1 MFKGFDFIK
10 KLLYGFRIRFSGFP
24 VPLHPEYQPLGGSQ
38 NTGCGRQVRLEH
50 PFHGREAGQG
60 GMGACMRR
68 TLSGEAI
75 TAASCTFSVGLVNSR
90 TSSGFFCTAAICTF
104 SVGSLILWIASGL
117 SRTAASC
124 ARSCNRLFSFG
135 MAVSFLCYISGAMIG
150 GYSAT
155 VLHLT
160 KIKRISGT
168 HVRDIRKWNSRWCGR
183 FRPLQSFPCTA

>member
-10 KLLYGFRIRFSGFP
+10 KLLYGFRIRFSEFP
-24 VPLHPEYQPLGGSQ
+24 VPLHSEYQPPGCGQ

-50 PFHGREAGQG
+50 PFHGVKQARGD
-60 GMGACMRR
+60 GACMRR

-75 TAASCTFSVGLVNSR
+75 TAESCTFSVVLVNSR

-124 ARSCNRLFSFG
+124 ARSGNRLFSFG
-135 MAVSFLCYISGAMIG
+135 MVVSFLCYISGTMIEG
-150 GYSAT
+150 CSAII
-155 VLHLT
+155 LHLT

-168 HVRDIRKWNSRWCGR
+168 HIRDIRKWNSRWCGR

>member
-10 KLLYGFRIRFSGFP
+10 NSFTASVSGSPDFLFPFIRNTSLRAAARIP
-24 VPLHPEYQPLGGSQ
+24 AVGGRSALNIPSTAVKQ
-38 NTGCGRQVRLEH
+38 ARGD
-50 PFHGREAGQG
+50 
-60 GMGACMRR
+60 GACMRR

>member
-24 VPLHPEYQPLGGSQ
+24 VPLHPEYQPPGCSQ
-38 NTGCGRQVRLEH
+38 NTGCGRQVRLNI
-50 PFHGREAGQG
+50 PSTAVKQAGGWGLHEKDTFRRGDYG
-60 GMGACMRR
+60 GKLYFLRW
-68 TLSGEAI
+68 
-75 TAASCTFSVGLVNSR
+75 LVNSR